1 MKLHTNTRRAA
12 FSFAVFALASAGIA
26 HASPRCHRVHYRVT
40 LTASADPTCPSPIGL
55 CATGELRGSISGTSD
70 FIGQGFAPI
79 VDPVDPDSTHV
90 ALLTGDNTIH
100 LRGGDLYTKDA
111 VVLATVGDGEFAE
124 VDTVVGGTGIY
135 AGATGTI
142 TATGVFA
149 NGEGEGTAE
158 GIVCRK

>member
-1 MKLHTNTRRAA
+1 MKLHTNARLAA
-12 FSFAVFALASAGIA
+12 LSFAVLALSTGIA
-26 HASPRCHRVHYRVT
+26 RADSLCHRIHYSVT
-40 LTASADPTCPSPIGL
+40 LAASADPGCTSPIGL
-55 CATGELRGSISGTSD
+55 CATGELRGSVSGNSD
-70 FIGQGFAPI
+70 FLGMSFAPI

-100 LRGGDLYTKDA
+100 LHGGDLLTKDA
-111 VVLATVGDGEFAE
+111 IVLELVGDGNFGE

-149 NGEGEGTAE
+149 NGAGEGTAE
-158 GIVCRK
+158 GIVCRQ

>member
-12 FSFAVFALASAGIA
+12 LSFAVFALVSAGIA
-26 HASPRCHRVHYRVT
+26 HAGSRCHSVHYRVT
-40 LTASADPTCPSPIGL
+40 LAASTDPGCTSPIGL

-70 FIGQGFAPI
+70 FIGTSFVTT
-79 VDPVDPDSTHV
+79 VDTAATSTV
-90 ALLTGDNTIH
+90 VLTGDNVIH

-111 VVLATVGDGEFAE
+111 IVLATVGVGEFAE

-135 AGATGTI
+135 AEATGTI

-149 NGEGEGTAE
+149 NGEGEGRAE
-158 GIVCRK
+158 GIVCRQ